1 MAEPE
6 AMPEPK
12 SERVHRGHRKVSVER
27 VIAAPPER
35 IFEILSDAS
44 QHHLIDGSGTV
55 RDAAD
60 APERLVLGSKFAMGM
75 KFGVPYRTHNEV
87 VEFEPNRRIA
97 WCHFS
102 KHRWRYEL
110 EPQPDGKTLVRET
123 FDWSTAVSPHFIEL
137 IRAPARN
144 LPAMK
149 KTLERLAQ
157 AATGH

>member
-1 MAEPE
+1 MADE
-6 AMPEPK
+6 AMPEPET
-12 SERVHRGHRKVSVER
+12 ERVLHGDRKVSVER
-27 VIAAPPER
+27 VLAAPPER
-35 IFEILSDAS
+35 IFAILSDAS

-55 RDAAD
+55 REPSE

-87 VEFEPNRRIA
+87 VEFEPDRRIA

-123 FDWSTAVSPHFIEL
+123 FDWSTAVVPRFIEL
-137 IRAPARN
+137 IGAPSRN

-149 KTLERLAQ
+149 KTLERLSQ